1 MKLHSHQIL
10 ATVGSGLFA
19 LGVILT
25 VKGLWYVGVPLAMIG
40 IAGQVLGL
48 IKANKFRNKPD

>member
-19 LGVILT
+19 LGVILS
-25 VKGLWYVGVPLAMIG
+25 VQGLWYVGAPLAGIG